1 MEATRKRKPSYCVH
15 TTEDGTECR
24 KSVQHYPDLCRRHY
38 NIRNGVIS
46 RTPQRRNTRARND
59 APTNDNG
66 LLRSHSLR
74 RHPIQEEKEEEEEK
88 NGEDEEDEEE
98 EGGAIASPSTTG
110 AIACH
115 RDFMTSTTTTM
126 TTMMTNTATV
136 LPSLEVNNVR
146 QAQADQECQQQMS
159 TTTTMTAIVMA
170 APTPPVPPPTVIQPI
185 LPLTLNDNLP
195 CNINVPT
202 SSHLQREFQ
211 VRDGRI
217 NALEIELQGRIN
229 ALERE
234 VQQMSAQL
242 NIFQEQMNR
251 TTVTRPT
258 DLELA
263 FRDGCTG
270 SPFDF
275 SLNTTLERHM
285 NDEIMDQRRDN
296 ERQRCPAGTNKE
308 LRTNTPRRRTAREH
322 PGIIDENNHE
332 QPRVLEQETLQRSTA
347 QEEPER
353 REEVAGI
360 QYYRNFSNQRSN
372 RHHIANDGGRNAG
385 LVNNNVLCYANAIFQ
400 IIASCGCLNESLSN
414 PPNMAHQHFSLY
426 YNFASVIS
434 SMISGGNEAVNP
446 NNFTNV
452 FSERVPQFD
461 NEQRKY
467 LLYQMYRL

>member
-1 MEATRKRKPSYCVH
+1 MEATRKRKRSYCVH

-24 KSVQHYPDLCRRHY
+24 KSVQHYPDRLCRRHY
-38 NIRNGVIS
+38 NNRHGAIS
-46 RTPQRRNTRARND
+46 RMPQRRNTHARND
-59 APTNDNG
+59 ASTSDNG
-66 LLRSHSLR
+66 LLWSH
-74 RHPIQEEKEEEEEK
+74 KEENNGEEEK
-88 NGEDEEDEEE
+88 DEEE
-98 EGGAIASPSTTG
+98 EGGAIASPSTTV
-110 AIACH
+110 AIACR
-115 RDFMTSTTTTM
+115 RDLTTTTM
-126 TTMMTNTATV
+126 TMMTMTNTATP

-159 TTTTMTAIVMA
+159 TTTTMTAIAMA
-170 APTPPVPPPTVIQPI
+170 APTPPVPPPTVIQPV

-296 ERQRCPAGTNKE
+296 ERQRCPAGTNEE

>member
-1 MEATRKRKPSYCVH
+1 
-15 TTEDGTECR
+15 
-24 KSVQHYPDLCRRHY
+24 
-38 NIRNGVIS
+38 
-46 RTPQRRNTRARND
+46 
-59 APTNDNG
+59 
-66 LLRSHSLR
+66 
-74 RHPIQEEKEEEEEK
+74 
-88 NGEDEEDEEE
+88 
-98 EGGAIASPSTTG
+98 
-110 AIACH
+110 
-115 RDFMTSTTTTM
+115 MTATTTT
-126 TTMMTNTATV
+126 TTTANTATV

-159 TTTTMTAIVMA
+159 TTTTMTAIAMA

-242 NIFQEQMNR
+242 NIFQEQMNM

-258 DLELA
+258 EVELA
-263 FRDGCTG
+263 FWDGCTG

-285 NDEIMDQRRDN
+285 NDEIMERRRDN

-353 REEVAGI
+353 REEVAGV

-372 RHHIANDGGRNAG
+372 RHRIANDGGRNAG

-452 FSERVPQFD
+452 FSERVPQFE

-467 LLYQMYRL
+467 LLLQMYCLKLNSYLLIN

>member
-1 MEATRKRKPSYCVH
+1 
-15 TTEDGTECR
+15 
-24 KSVQHYPDLCRRHY
+24 
-38 NIRNGVIS
+38 
-46 RTPQRRNTRARND
+46 
-59 APTNDNG
+59 
-66 LLRSHSLR
+66 
-74 RHPIQEEKEEEEEK
+74 
-88 NGEDEEDEEE
+88 
-98 EGGAIASPSTTG
+98 
-110 AIACH
+110 
-115 RDFMTSTTTTM
+115 
-126 TTMMTNTATV
+126 MMTNTATV

-146 QAQADQECQQQMS
+146 QAQADQECQQQMN
-159 TTTTMTAIVMA
+159 TTTTMTAIAMA
-170 APTPPVPPPTVIQPI
+170 APTPPVPLPTVIQPV

-202 SSHLQREFQ
+202 SSHLQCEFQ
-211 VRDGRI
+211 IRDGRI

-242 NIFQEQMNR
+242 NIFQEQMNS

-258 DLELA
+258 EVELA

-275 SLNTTLERHM
+275 SLNTNLDRHM
-285 NDEIMDQRRDN
+285 NDEIMEQRRDN
-296 ERQRCPAGTNKE
+296 ERQRCPTGTNEE
-308 LRTNTPRRRTAREH
+308 LRTNTPRRRTARKH

-372 RHHIANDGGRNAG
+372 RHRIANDGGRNAG

-452 FSERVPQFD
+452 FSERVPQFE

>member
-24 KSVQHYPDLCRRHY
+24 KSVQHYPDRLCRRHY

-46 RTPQRRNTRARND
+46 RTPQRCNTRARND

-66 LLRSHSLR
+66 LLRSHSSR

-88 NGEDEEDEEE
+88 NGDEENVEEE
-98 EGGAIASPSTTG
+98 EAGTIASPSTTG
-110 AIACH
+110 AIECR
-115 RDFMTSTTTTM
+115 RDFMTTTTM
-126 TTMMTNTATV
+126 TTRMMTNTATV

-146 QAQADQECQQQMS
+146 QGQADQECQQQMN
-159 TTTTMTAIVMA
+159 TTTTMTAIAMA
-170 APTPPVPPPTVIQPI
+170 APTPPVPLPTVIQPV

-202 SSHLQREFQ
+202 SSHLQCEFQ
-211 VRDGRI
+211 IRDGRI

-242 NIFQEQMNR
+242 NIFQEQMNS

-258 DLELA
+258 EVELA

-275 SLNTTLERHM
+275 SLNTNLDRHM
-285 NDEIMDQRRDN
+285 NDEIMEQRRDN
-296 ERQRCPAGTNKE
+296 ERQRCPTGTNEE
-308 LRTNTPRRRTAREH
+308 LRTNTPRRRTARKH
-322 PGIIDENNHE
+322 PEIIDENNHE

-372 RHHIANDGGRNAG
+372 RHRIANDGGRNAG

-434 SMISGGNEAVNP
+434 SMISGENEAVNP

>member
-1 MEATRKRKPSYCVH
+1 MEATRKRKQSHCIH
-15 TTEDGTECR
+15 TAENGTQCG
-24 KSVQHYPDLCRRHY
+24 KTIQHWKEKLCRNHF
-38 NIRNGVIS
+38 NIRNGLIS
-46 RTPQRRNTRARND
+46 RTPRRRNTRARND

-66 LLRSHSLR
+66 LLRSHSSR

-126 TTMMTNTATV
+126 TMTNTDTV

-159 TTTTMTAIVMA
+159 TTTTMTAIAMA

-296 ERQRCPAGTNKE
+296 ERQRCPAGTNEE
-308 LRTNTPRRRTAREH
+308 LRTNTPRRRTARKH
-322 PGIIDENNHE
+322 PGIIDENNLE
-332 QPRVLEQETLQRSTA
+332 QPRVLEQN
-347 QEEPER
+347 
-353 REEVAGI
+353 V
-360 QYYRNFSNQRSN
+360 YF
-372 RHHIANDGGRNAG
+372 
-385 LVNNNVLCYANAIFQ
+385 VLC
-400 IIASCGCLNESLSN
+400 
-414 PPNMAHQHFSLY
+414 
-426 YNFASVIS
+426 
-434 SMISGGNEAVNP
+434 
-446 NNFTNV
+446 
-452 FSERVPQFD
+452 
-461 NEQRKY
+461 
-467 LLYQMYRL
+467 